1 MSEGRGW
8 SGVRVRIKKRTGRGS
23 THSIE
28 SLEGVRAFCAHS
40 SDKTTWT
47 SCVWN
52 FHSRGT
58 GRTEEMQR
66 EGYWALS
73 HGASGRF

>member
-1 MSEGRGW
+1 MVW
-8 SGVRVRIKKRTGRGS
+8 SVCDNKEENWTGG
-23 THSIE
+23 TYSIE
-28 SLEGVRAFCAHS
+28 SLEGVRAFCAHG

-47 SCVWN
+47 SRVWN

-73 HGASGRF
+73 HEAIGRF